1 MHQATIDKIRIFG
14 SDRQEWEKAL
24 LEEIDADQ
32 LPQHYGGTLTDPDG
46 DPKCPSRVVQYRI
59 NLIDFF

>member
-1 MHQATIDKIRIFG
+1 MKPFMHQATIEKIRIFG

-32 LPQHYGGTLTDPDG
+32 LPQHYGGTMADPDG
-46 DPKCPSRVVQYRI
+46 DPKCPSKVGQ
-59 NLIDFF
+59 FFSK